1 MANVLI
7 YTKSYCPYS
16 KNCKTWLEE
25 RKIDFDEKS
34 IDDDNEMAAE
44 MRMKSDD
51 RNDTPQ
57 VFINS
62 HHIGS
67 FDDLKAL
74 EATGKL
80 EGMLNA

>member
-1 MANVLI
+1 MAEVII

-16 KNCKTWLEE
+16 KECKAWFKE
-25 RKIDFDEKS
+25 KGVDFDEKV
-34 IDDDNEMAAE
+34 IDDDLALTAE
-44 MRMKSDD
+44 MVQKSGD

-57 VFINS
+57 IFINS

-80 EGMLNA
+80 DEMLSS